1 MASDARALPDLLPVA
16 PRGPLDAEVRV
27 PGSKSISNRALLVA
41 ALAEGESRLEGLQ
54 ASQDIDVMRSALT
67 ALGAGIARDEAAGPD
82 AWSVAGTGGR
92 LRAPTATLDVRASGT
107 AVRFLL
113 GVASL
118 VPGTV
123 LVDGTPRLRERPV
136 ADVADA
142 LGRLGAQVE
151 ILGRAG
157 CPPVRV
163 RGGSLEG
170 GTASV
175 DARRSSQTV
184 SSLLLVAPYARKDVR
199 LELVEGALVS
209 RRYVDVT
216 LAVMCDFGARAAW
229 SAPGVLEVRAGATY
243 AGRRYTIEPDA
254 SAAVYPLCAAAI
266 AGGRVRVP
274 GLAGNSRQADV
285 ALLEVLERMGCRVLR
300 DTDAVEVS
308 GPEDGLRGV
317 EADLNAFPDAAVAL
331 AVVAAFADGP
341 TCIRNVAHMRIK
353 ETDRLAALET
363 ELRKLGCGAHA
374 DADSL
379 RIEPGPL
386 HGAEIDTYDDH
397 RMAMAFALAGLKLP
411 GVAIRDPGCAAK
423 SWPNYF
429 EVLERLSL
437 RGARAPIE

>member
-1 MASDARALPDLLPVA
+1 MASDGRALPDLLAVA

-54 ASQDIDVMRSALT
+54 ASQDIDVMRVALA
-67 ALGAGIARDEAAGPD
+67 ALGAGIVRDDAAGPD
-82 AWSVAGTGGR
+82 AWRVAGTGGR
-92 LRAPTATLDVRASGT
+92 LRAPTVTLDVRASGT
-107 AVRFLL
+107 AARFLI

-151 ILGRAG
+151 ILGRDG

-199 LELVEGALVS
+199 LELMDGALVS

-216 LAVMCDFGARAAW
+216 LAVMRDFGARAAW

-243 AGRRYTIEPDA
+243 TGRRYAVEPDA

-285 ALLEVLERMGCRVLR
+285 ALLEVLERMGCRVVR
-300 DTDAVEVS
+300 EADAVEVS
-308 GPEDGLRGV
+308 GPVGGLRGV

-341 TCIRNVAHMRIK
+341 TRIRNVAHMRLK

-379 RIEPGPL
+379 AIEPGPL

-411 GVAIRDPGCAAK
+411 GVEIRDPGCAAK

-429 EVLERLSL
+429 EVLERL
-437 RGARAPIE
+437 